1 MTDPEEESALLR
13 SVSLPQSKGLQNLRG
28 LLRLELQEQPM
39 LQHADP
45 RGEAEEQQRG
55 ALQKSH
61 RLENALFYSTSG
73 GQTRWGSSRSVGG
86 VASQKHKLPSNDDP
100 AIREKA
106 IS

>member
-1 MTDPEEESALLR
+1 
-13 SVSLPQSKGLQNLRG
+13 
-28 LLRLELQEQPM
+28 M

-86 VASQKHKLPSNDDP
+86 
-100 AIREKA
+100 RG
-106 IS
+106 